1 MIELLDFSDEMIL
14 TIMHKIQYR
23 TELLCSIIGIGNNH
37 LEQLA
42 LAKCQSIDLIFVF
55 THSPYE
61 LLIQRFY
68 SHLIPRIYYNIQS
81 LTLSLQHLLRI
92 VNFANGNRDRT
103 LPNLT
108 HLKIMFGKQC
118 CETDAP
124 CTLGIQ
130 LYLFSVSIAE
140 IRIDDVD
147 IMSKMASM
155 CCPNLKILTMII
167 YRNISCYEACIP
179 PLLQRLSNVEH
190 LTLLLAV
197 DVIRKSP
204 NHFIDG
210 FDIDED
216 IVSYMLYF
224 RS

>member
-1 MIELLDFSDEMIL
+1 MCSIASFELDDDAIL
-14 TIMHKIQYR
+14 PDALNDDRLFFAHSSRLIHIRITLCRFDHCIR
-23 TELLCSIIGIGNNH
+23 LLC
-37 LEQLA
+37 Q
-42 LAKCQSIDLIFVF
+42 
-55 THSPYE
+55 
-61 LLIQRFY
+61 
-68 SHLIPRIYYNIQS
+68 
-81 LTLSLQHLLRI
+81 
-92 VNFANGNRDRT
+92 
-103 LPNLT
+103 
-108 HLKIMFGKQC
+108 
-118 CETDAP
+118 
-124 CTLGIQ
+124 LGIQ

>member
-23 TELLCSIIGIGNNH
+23 TELLCSTIGIGNNH

-124 CTLGIQ
+124 CTLG
-130 LYLFSVSIAE
+130 
-140 IRIDDVD
+140 
-147 IMSKMASM
+147 
-155 CCPNLKILTMII
+155 N
-167 YRNISCYEACIP
+167 
-179 PLLQRLSNVEH
+179 
-190 LTLLLAV
+190 LLLIV
-197 DVIRKSP
+197 FVVILRKNSKIEEEKR
-204 NHFIDG
+204 HF
-210 FDIDED
+210 E
-216 IVSYMLYF
+216 
-224 RS
+224 